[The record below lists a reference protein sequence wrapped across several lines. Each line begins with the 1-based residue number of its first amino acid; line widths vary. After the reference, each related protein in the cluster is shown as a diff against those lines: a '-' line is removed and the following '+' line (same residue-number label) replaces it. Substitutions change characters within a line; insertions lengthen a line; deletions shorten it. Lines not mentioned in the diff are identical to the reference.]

1 MKSNPDEFNMYEEMV
16 KARKAVELEKQYLRF
31 IKQSNAI
38 ENIHREPSKEEI
50 KEFKRFMKLKK
61 ITLLQLSKFVA
72 VYQPDA
78 VLRWQEGLNVR
89 VGDYF
94 PPKGGS
100 HIKTE
105 LTNLLKLLDDM
116 EPFEFHCEYEALH
129 PFTDC
134 NGRSGRM
141 LWAWK
146 MKEFPLGF
154 LRHFY
159 YQTLSKNR

>member
-1 MKSNPDEFNMYEEMV
+1 MNTNPDEFDMFEEML
-16 KARKAVELEKQYLRF
+16 KGRKVVELEKQYLRF

-50 KEFKRFMKLKK
+50 NEFKRFMKLKK

-78 VLRWQEGLNVR
+78 VFRGQEGLNVR
-89 VGDYF
+89 VGNYF

-100 HIKTE
+100 HVKTK
-105 LTNLLKLLDDM
+105 LTNLLKLLNDM
-116 EPFEFHCEYEALH
+116 EPFEFHCKYEALH